1 MHKAC
6 HIATRILTTWPNT
19 GPTNVSKSKKP
30 THQFTNYLGTKVKT
44 CLNAAVKAKTVL
56 RQYLSHGEVIC
67 RDHPKMNVLLNG
79 LFTSW
84 PNLCAVFP
92 WKPGKLNFGASA
104 VRPEHSL
111 DFVSLRATKCFC
123 MIHENENERGKS
135 GETGICRWMSNS
147 KWWDGHQILCR
158 PNSLSGTKVMFR
170 LNLNISTCSKTKA
183 AAVDA
188 FWRTLSGFC
197 H

>member
-111 DFVSLRATKCFC
+111 DFASLRAVIVIYNHWNTTNTHDSRLHTWPWHSKIQSPNHETATDVFSSKRDCCFFVLDSEVSA
-123 MIHENENERGKS
+123 IRHGV
-135 GETGICRWMSNS
+135 
-147 KWWDGHQILCR
+147 L
-158 PNSLSGTKVMFR
+158 VMCHHF
-170 LNLNISTCSKTKA
+170 
-183 AAVDA
+183 
-188 FWRTLSGFC
+188 TLVINASSEIKL
-197 H
+197 